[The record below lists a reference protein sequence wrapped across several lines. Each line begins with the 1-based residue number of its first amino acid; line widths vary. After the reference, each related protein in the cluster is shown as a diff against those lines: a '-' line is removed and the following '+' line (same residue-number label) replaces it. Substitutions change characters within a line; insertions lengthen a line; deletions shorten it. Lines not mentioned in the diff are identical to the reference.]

1 MRRKETHE
9 RDKITFDFGE
19 EGNSVLYYD
28 EMIPVIVNPVMIRNT
43 NNSLYGCNVYTAFLK
58 SMSATSKVSVIARCK
73 RKMKLEMPKK
83 VEGH

>member
-1 MRRKETHE
+1 MKPREKHS

-19 EGNSVLYYD
+19 EGSTVLYYD
-28 EMIPVIVNPVMIRNT
+28 EMIPVIANPVMIRNT
-43 NNSLYGCNVYTAFLK
+43 NNSLYECNIYNAFLK
-58 SMSATSKVSVIARCK
+58 SMSATSKVSFNARCK